1 MFSLLQCLLQCITF
15 ITIPLFYLIFQCI
28 LNKQSPVDC
37 APITDSDAAIA
48 AAEAENETDL
58 DVVIAAAEAE
68 KETDAAIAAAE
79 ADNES
84 DVMNFSLPGS
94 AAHPTRVC
102 LPVPMIPP
110 PGMPLV
116 SPTAA
121 AVSRPLVPPTAAAF
135 LRKTRSDGRN
145 RWDDDVKTNNMCV
158 PSTDGLSILCI
169 HCVGKGKHKGVINM
183 RRPFAPGAFHDHCTG
198 RKHCESV
205 KHKEAEK
212 KKKELKHKEQKPM
225 VHFFAVVKKKKG
237 REKPSEKE
245 PDSNAPSDGAV
256 TTGRAVSVVDLTTVE
271 PPSIT

>member
-1 MFSLLQCLLQCITF
+1 MFSLLQCITF

-58 DVVIAAAEAE
+58 DAVIAATEAE
-68 KETDAAIAAAE
+68 KETDAA
-79 ADNES
+79 
-84 DVMNFSLPGS
+84 DVMNFSLPG
-94 AAHPTRVC
+94 
-102 LPVPMIPP
+102 PVPILPP

-145 RWDDDVKTNNMCV
+145 RWDDDVKTNNMCIS
-158 PSTDGLSILCI
+158 STDGLSILCI
-169 HCVGKGKHKGVINM
+169 YCVGKGKHKGVINM

-256 TTGRAVSVVDLTTVE
+256 TTGGAVSVVDLTTVE

>member
-58 DVVIAAAEAE
+58 DAVIAAAEAE
-68 KETDAAIAAAE
+68 KETDAA
-79 ADNES
+79 
-84 DVMNFSLPGS
+84 DVMNFSLPG
-94 AAHPTRVC
+94 
-102 LPVPMIPP
+102 PVPMLPP

-121 AVSRPLVPPTAAAF
+121 AVSKKP
-135 LRKTRSDGRN
+135 RSDVRN
-145 RWDDDVKTNNMCV
+145 SWDADVKTNKMCV

-205 KHKEAEK
+205 KHKKAEK
-212 KKKELKHKEQKPM
+212 KKKERQ
-225 VHFFAVVKKKKG
+225 
-237 REKPSEKE
+237 
-245 PDSNAPSDGAV
+245 N
-256 TTGRAVSVVDLTTVE
+256 
-271 PPSIT
+271 